1 MLIDWFTVAAQV
13 INFLILVWLLKRFL
27 YKPVLAAI
35 DEREKRIAAQLQ
47 DAEKRKAG
55 ALKEQSDFRQKN
67 EDFDKQRAA
76 LLLEATNAAQA
87 ERAKLLTAARA
98 DAVELR
104 SHLQKSV
111 YAERD
116 NLNRKITTLTQQ
128 EVFSIARKILADL
141 ADASLEARMADVFI
155 HRLHDIDEPRR
166 NELNGWLGG
175 SSSRTVVRSAFE
187 MAQPQ
192 KTAIEEAV
200 KSLSKENAGIDFEVR
215 PDLVGGIELAANG
228 HKIEWSIAGY
238 LATLHDSIGALLE
251 PKADSTPGPALAAP
265 VAHAS

>member
-47 DAEKRKAG
+47 DAEKRKAD
-55 ALKEQSDFRQKN
+55 ALKEQANFRQKN

-76 LLLEATNAAQA
+76 LLLEAANAAQS
-87 ERAKLLTAARA
+87 ERAKLLAAARA
-98 DAVELR
+98 EAEGLR
-104 SHLQKSV
+104 AQLQKTVS
-111 YAERD
+111 AERED
-116 NLNRKITTLTQQ
+116 LNRKIATLAQQ

-141 ADASLEARMADVFI
+141 ADASLETRMADIFI
-155 HRLHDIDEPRR
+155 HRLRDIDDKQRS
-166 NELNGWLGG
+166 ELNGWLND
-175 SSSRTVVRSAFE
+175 SSKRTVVRSAFE

-192 KTAIEEAV
+192 KTAIEDAV

-215 PDLVGGIELAANG
+215 PDLIGGIELAANG

-238 LATLHDSIGALLE
+238 LATLKDSVGALLE
-251 PKADSTPGPALAAP
+251 PKVDPAPAPAPAAP
-265 VAHAS
+265 VPHAD

>member
-1 MLIDWFTVAAQV
+1 MLIDWFTVGAQV

-47 DAEKRKAG
+47 DAEKRKTD
-55 ALKEQSDFRQKN
+55 ALKEQTDFKKKSD
-67 EDFDKQRAA
+67 DFDQQRSA
-76 LLLEATNAAQA
+76 LLQEATNAAQA
-87 ERAKLLTAARA
+87 ERAKLMDTARSDAEGLRA
-98 DAVELR
+98 Q
-104 SHLQKSV
+104 LQKTA

-116 NLNRKITTLTQQ
+116 SLNRKIGTLAQQ

-155 HRLHDIDEPRR
+155 HRLHDIDDKQRT
-166 NELNGWLGG
+166 ELNGWLNG
-175 SSSRTVVRSAFE
+175 SSKRTVVRSAFE
-187 MAQPQ
+187 MGPPQ

-200 KSLSKENAGIDFEVR
+200 KSLSKESAGIDFEVR

-238 LATLHDSIGALLE
+238 LTTLHDSIGVLLV
-251 PKADSTPGPALAAP
+251 PKVDPAPTPAPAAAVPHAD
-265 VAHAS
+265 

>member
-47 DAEKRKAG
+47 DAEKRKAD
-55 ALKEQSDFRQKN
+55 ALKEQADFRQKN
-67 EDFDKQRAA
+67 EDFDKKRAA
-76 LLLEATNAAQA
+76 LLLEATNAAQT
-87 ERAKLLTAARA
+87 ERAKLLTAARGEA
-98 DAVELR
+98 EGLR
-104 SHLQKSV
+104 AQLQKTV
-111 YAERD
+111 FAERD
-116 NLNRKITTLTQQ
+116 NLNRKIATLTQQ
-128 EVFSIARKILADL
+128 EVFSIARKVLVDL
-141 ADASLEARMADVFI
+141 AHASLESRMADVFI
-155 HRLHDIDEPRR
+155 HRLHDIDEPHR

-238 LATLHDSIGALLE
+238 LTTLNDSVGALLE
-251 PKADSTPGPALAAP
+251 PKVDPAP
-265 VAHAS
+265 VPAVPVPHAD